1 MAITGAIQG
10 TSRDRICQELGL
22 ESLKSRRWHKRLS
35 CMFKIMNEHA
45 PNYLINLITKCEK
58 TIRTRNSHIPT
69 YHCRTDCFKFSFF
82 PATLSD
88 SFNVDPSIRNSES
101 ISSFKSKLLSFIR
114 PVQSNVYNIFDPQG
128 LKLLTRLRLGFS
140 HLNEHRFRHNFQD
153 CINPLC
159 SCSLEIEDTS
169 HYLLHCH
176 NFSRYRIDL
185 MNSANSVRDHFE
197 SLSDSSKRDILLYG
211 DSRLDTN
218 KNKFIL
224 VATINYIKHSER
236 FPGSLFE

>member
-1 MAITGAIQG
+1 MSILDILIIRSGQKIETREKVKRSDIPREHFQG
-10 TSRDRICQELGL
+10 INENENGVTS
-22 ESLKSRRWHKRLS
+22 KRT
-35 CMFKIMNEHA
+35 
-45 PNYLINLITKCEK
+45 LIL
-58 TIRTRNSHIPT
+58 P
-69 YHCRTDCFKFSFF
+69 YHS
-82 PATLSD
+82 TLSD
-88 SFNVDPSIRNSES
+88 WFNLDPSIRNSES

-114 PVQSNVYNIFDPQG
+114 PVQSNIYNIFDPQG

-185 MNSANSVRDHFE
+185 MNSVNSVRDHFE

-236 FPGSLFE
+236 FSGSLFE